1 MTAEVWGPQFQR
13 LEPRMWD
20 LRPPA
25 ANSSDVPGKTLLS
38 HPWVHVTP
46 GTVLCTELCCLRD
59 EVRCIFI
66 GCDLNWRRLLC
77 TVNIYNLLYIM
88 MF

>member
-1 MTAEVWGPQFQR
+1 MTAEVWDPQFQR
-13 LEPRMWD
+13 LEPWMWD
-20 LRPPA
+20 LHPPA

-59 EVRCIFI
+59 LASLMRLGAFSLAVISTGE
-66 GCDLNWRRLLC
+66 GCCVL
-77 TVNIYNLLYIM
+77 
-88 MF
+88 